1 MRVQTTRIYAEI
13 ENAYKGGYSVV
24 SEQGSSRS
32 SKTYNTTIWI
42 IVHCLQFAGT
52 TCSVCRAT
60 LPALKSSVLRDFIE
74 ILQNMGVYDP
84 KDFNK
89 SELIYHFKNGSW
101 VEFFSC
107 DNEQKL
113 RGRKRAILYV
123 NEANEIK
130 YIDWTQLQLRTTEF
144 SIVDYNPS
152 FSDENWLCDV
162 NKDPR
167 TKHFIT
173 TYRDNPFL
181 EQKVIDEI
189 ESLQWKN
196 KSLWQIYGLGLQ
208 AIVEGLV
215 FPKYELI
222 DEFPEHCKKVGI
234 GMDLGYTNDPTAI
247 VKCGYDGVALFLD
260 ELCYRTEMLTSDIIR
275 ELRKVQQYKV
285 ISESADPRLVQEV
298 YRGGINIH
306 PVVKFS
312 GSIEAGITKMQELKI
327 YITKRSVNLIKE
339 AKNYTYQQDKDG
351 KWLNKPID
359 AYNHC
364 FTADTLVETNEGQKR
379 IVDVKVGDLVAT
391 SEGYKKVTKTFN
403 NGCKK
408 VLRIKLIFSNL
419 VVELKATPD
428 HKIKT
433 KNGWKELQ
441 QLQPQ
446 DTLYLFK
453 YLKERN
459 TDCIL
464 EKNTTAEVQRGCIT
478 VKFQTDITFTTRMRI
493 QPTTLSKILN
503 LSRGASTCASTHK
516 NICKTKTHLKKC
528 VNVWT
533 TQEYL
538 LTSGIANSAK
548 EFLETLSQSKSNVIA
563 VAMSLKQKPS
573 ISVSVQTSVKPSGDE
588 TTDLTQRNES
598 AKAVAMS
605 LRSLPNTKKRTSVV
619 ANANDSI
626 CHESKLERIEIVS
639 EYEDDVYDIEVEE
652 AHEFFA
658 NGVLV
663 HNCWDAIRYY
673 CMMEIMGGVPRNVDR
688 SKLTKLVW

>member
-1 MRVQTTRIYAEI
+1 MNIQTTRIYAEI
-13 ENAYKGGYSVV
+13 ETAYKGGFAVV

-89 SELIYHFKNGSW
+89 SELIYRFKNGSW

-152 FSDENWLCDV
+152 FSDEHWLCDV

-173 TYRDNPFL
+173 TYKDNPFL

-234 GMDLGYTNDPTAI
+234 GMDLGYSNDPTAI

-285 ISESADPRLVQEV
+285 VSESADPRLVQEV

-327 YITKRSVNLIKE
+327 YITKRSTNVIKE
-339 AKNYTYQQDKDG
+339 FKNYTYQQDKEG

-359 AYNHC
+359 AYNH
-364 FTADTLVETNEGQKR
+364 AID
-379 IVDVKVGDLVAT
+379 AT
-391 SEGYKKVTKTFN
+391 
-403 NGCKK
+403 
-408 VLRIKLIFSNL
+408 
-419 VVELKATPD
+419 
-428 HKIKT
+428 
-433 KNGWKELQ
+433 
-441 QLQPQ
+441 
-446 DTLYLFK
+446 
-453 YLKERN
+453 
-459 TDCIL
+459 
-464 EKNTTAEVQRGCIT
+464 
-478 VKFQTDITFTTRMRI
+478 
-493 QPTTLSKILN
+493 
-503 LSRGASTCASTHK
+503 
-516 NICKTKTHLKKC
+516 
-528 VNVWT
+528 
-533 TQEYL
+533 
-538 LTSGIANSAK
+538 
-548 EFLETLSQSKSNVIA
+548 
-563 VAMSLKQKPS
+563 
-573 ISVSVQTSVKPSGDE
+573 
-588 TTDLTQRNES
+588 
-598 AKAVAMS
+598 
-605 LRSLPNTKKRTSVV
+605 
-619 ANANDSI
+619 
-626 CHESKLERIEIVS
+626 
-639 EYEDDVYDIEVEE
+639 
-652 AHEFFA
+652 
-658 NGVLV
+658 
-663 HNCWDAIRYY
+663 RYY
-673 CMMEIMGGVPRNVDR
+673 VLTEILGGVPRNVDR